1 MTWDMLVLG
10 HQLAPLRWLPEQRC
24 RPALALLHLPH
35 FAPHTSLLLACRSAS
50 IATVPVRVARG
61 VGSTHEAGSLL
72 TSSRSFTSC
81 RYSLLRL
88 LLVDVGRRC
97 AGVDSLCDCRSR
109 H

>member
-10 HQLAPLRWLPEQRC
+10 HRLAPLRWLPEQRC
-24 RPALALLHLPH
+24 RPAPALLHLPH
-35 FAPHTSLLLACRSAS
+35 FTLLCFLACRSAS

-61 VGSTHEAGSLL
+61 VGSTLGAGSFL
-72 TSSRSFTSC
+72 TSSRTLTSC

-88 LLVDVGRRC
+88 LLVDGGRRC

-109 H
+109 R